1 MNHFFREYQVGSV
14 LGTPIRLHWSFAL
27 VLPFAWG
34 VNESLL
40 SGTIGFFAYLVMLL
54 AHELGHL
61 VMARRYDL
69 PVYAVRIFPIH
80 GLCEYQAT
88 YTPKAV
94 VAISWGGVA
103 AQAILFL
110 FCCALYVPL
119 LLVPEV
125 LVDSAATLLSVWLGI
140 NCFTALFNLLPL
152 PGLDGYHAWDWV
164 RPSLARLA
172 SFRLNRPSEALQQGS
187 NKGKVVSIDSARAQ
201 K

>member
-1 MNHFFREYQVGSV
+1 MNRFLREYHVGSV
-14 LGTPIRLHWSFAL
+14 RGTPICLHWSFAL

-34 VNESLL
+34 VNESFL
-40 SGTIGFFAYLVMLL
+40 SGTVGFIAYLVMLL

-61 VMARRYDL
+61 VMARRHHL

-94 VAISWGGVA
+94 MAISWGGVA

-119 LLVPEV
+119 LLVPEI
-125 LVDSAATLLSVWLGI
+125 LVDSAATVLSVWLGI
-140 NCFTALFNLLPL
+140 NFFTALFNLLPL
-152 PGLDGYHAWDWV
+152 PGLDGYHAWGWV
-164 RPSLARLA
+164 KPSLVRLA
-172 SFRLNRPSEALQQGS
+172 SFRLKVPSEVPQHGS
-187 NKGKVVSIDSARAQ
+187 NKGKVVSIDSARKQ